1 MHLSEEQL
9 IAVLCGVAD
18 DVCLR
23 HTRDCA
29 ECGGTVELFRQQLD
43 EARTDHVKAAARE
56 DHFWLR
62 QQAAIRRRTAL
73 SRPPIPLPRWTL
85 AVAAL
90 IVLAAALVI
99 AGPSAPAGAQTQ
111 QSDPDYQLLVAVEQ
125 NLARPVPVAVE
136 PAAVLSAD
144 LNAAW
149 QNAMAEHMSQQDTAQ
164 R

>member
-18 DVCLR
+18 DEQLR
-23 HTRDCA
+23 HARDCA
-29 ECGGTVELFRQQLD
+29 ECGGAVELFRQQL
-43 EARTDHVKAAARE
+43 EVTRAEHAKAAER
-56 DHFWLR
+56 DDNFWFR

-73 SRPPIPLPRWTL
+73 IRPIPLPRWTA

-90 IVLAAALVI
+90 IVLAAALVLT
-99 AGPSAPAGAQTQ
+99 GPSAPRGEQTQ
-111 QSDPDYQLLVAVEQ
+111 QSDPDYQLLVEVEQ

-136 PAAVLSAD
+136 PATVLSAD
-144 LNAAW
+144 LNEAW
-149 QNAMAEHMSQQDTAQ
+149 QNAVAEHMSQQNAAQ